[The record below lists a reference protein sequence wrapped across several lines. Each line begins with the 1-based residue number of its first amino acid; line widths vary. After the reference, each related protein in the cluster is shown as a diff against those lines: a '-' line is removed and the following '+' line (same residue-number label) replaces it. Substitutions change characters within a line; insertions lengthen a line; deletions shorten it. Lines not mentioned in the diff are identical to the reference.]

1 MINIRRKT
9 EKRRKQKNFKTQAR
23 GGIDYFQSHSQV
35 RYFGSKLNNKNQKF
49 QPKKKKKILM
59 KQFRTKENYI
69 TILNLES
76 NILKQ
81 AYAIIKRK

>member
-35 RYFGSKLNNKNQKF
+35 RYFGSKLSNKNQNVSA
-49 QPKKKKKILM
+49 KKKKILM